1 MYQKIL
7 GGLLGGA
14 VGDAMGAPTEG
25 RSTIEILRH
34 FGHAVC
40 DFEKPPA
47 DSFGA
52 GNEAGQLTDD
62 FSSAYF
68 IARHIVDHDGDIN
81 GDIVREAIIDW
92 SEHAVF
98 FDRFVGPTTLRAIR
112 RFKGEKIEDSGGLD
126 VATRQATNGSGM
138 KISPIGLFNP
148 GNLDQAIADAVTV
161 TLPTHDNHLAIS
173 GACAVA
179 AAVSRAMLPDADLY
193 NVVQAGLYGAS
204 EGESIGLKVGKEVA
218 GASVV
223 RRMEMAVDI
232 ALGAGTPWEKMIEI
246 GDRIGSGL
254 HVAEAIPAAF
264 GLFVAILF
272 IINSQ
277 VTRALKN
284 NYLDEE
290 AAKSLAN
297 ANIIAIAGKDI
308 ILYNDP
314 NSSSFIRSYSEQ
326 MEARILVIDQNGN
339 VTADSFEENWLIGQ
353 PLTYEEVDAA
363 LKGEEVTGVYELDT
377 GKRVLYAVVPVVRE
391 ERIFGA
397 VMLVSNLEEIYATL
411 DGISQLITLFSI
423 AGGIFALLV
432 SLFLSNQLS
441 DPVNKLA
448 AAVRRVSD
456 GHLDQRVDIDSNDE
470 IGILADD
477 FNEMA
482 AKLEETDR
490 TLRNFLADA
499 SHELKTPLSSIKVLS
514 QSLIDSQEQDPAV
527 YRDFLQDISSE
538 ADRMSALVNDMFEL
552 TKLQG
557 DIDRPVPLKNLQV
570 EGLLNHIKG
579 LVQGDA
585 LQKGLDIWV
594 QVGGYGQ
601 ISWPLNQDLF
611 THIMLNLASNAIR
624 FTPDGGRVTV
634 SADIEGEELVVRVQD
649 TGIGISQ
656 EELPH
661 IYDRFYRVAQDR
673 NRDTG
678 GTGLGLAITR
688 QAVLRH
694 GGTIDVESTPGDG
707 TTFEVRFPYIN
718 SSYIET

>member
-204 EGESIGLKVGKEVA
+204 EGESIGLMVGKEVA

-264 GLFVAILF
+264 GLFVA
-272 IINSQ
+272 
-277 VTRALKN
+277 N
-284 NYLDEE
+284 NGD
-290 AAKSLAN
+290 AMGSIKAGV
-297 ANIIAIAGKDI
+297 NIGYDTDTVATMAGAIAGT
-308 ILYNDP
+308 LQGAGAFPSHY
-314 NSSSFIRSYSEQ
+314 
-326 MEARILVIDQNGN
+326 L
-339 VTADSFEENWLIGQ
+339 
-353 PLTYEEVDAA
+353 
-363 LKGEEVTGVYELDT
+363 EL
-377 GKRVLYAVVPVVRE
+377 LE
-391 ERIFGA
+391 ERNQI
-397 VMLVSNLEEIYATL
+397 
-411 DGISQLITLFSI
+411 DIS
-423 AGGIFALLV
+423 G
-432 SLFLSNQLS
+432 
-441 DPVNKLA
+441 LA
-448 AAVRRVSD
+448 AGIEKIALRR
-456 GHLDQRVDIDSNDE
+456 
-470 IGILADD
+470 
-477 FNEMA
+477 
-482 AKLEETDR
+482 
-490 TLRNFLADA
+490 
-499 SHELKTPLSSIKVLS
+499 
-514 QSLIDSQEQDPAV
+514 
-527 YRDFLQDISSE
+527 
-538 ADRMSALVNDMFEL
+538 
-552 TKLQG
+552 
-557 DIDRPVPLKNLQV
+557 
-570 EGLLNHIKG
+570 
-579 LVQGDA
+579 
-585 LQKGLDIWV
+585 QKGAT
-594 QVGGYGQ
+594 
-601 ISWPLNQDLF
+601 F
-611 THIMLNLASNAIR
+611 H
-624 FTPDGGRVTV
+624 
-634 SADIEGEELVVRVQD
+634 VR
-649 TGIGISQ
+649 
-656 EELPH
+656 
-661 IYDRFYRVAQDR
+661 
-673 NRDTG
+673 
-678 GTGLGLAITR
+678 
-688 QAVLRH
+688 
-694 GGTIDVESTPGDG
+694 
-707 TTFEVRFPYIN
+707 
-718 SSYIET
+718 